1 MSENFKPHLF
11 VKNVHSS
18 QEYTTPPGHPINFP
32 LPQRDRQSH
41 GNLILSSLNQIWEIH
56 NQETQKRTENGL
68 PIKDGE
74 YITFTGSEKQF
85 LELDSLSSDGS
96 KFLNLK
102 KSEETNQQ
110 FATIYI
116 PEIKKHKLIN
126 KVSNY
131 LTSNNPISGLPKNL
145 KLVDKIESIQRTTIE
160 FIWSG
165 SNQYIPTEQPVWC
178 ELWLAIEESDIG
190 NKLQKLYEICNF
202 LNIPFSEKP
211 TLFPERIIINVKL
224 NYDQLTE
231 LVFSFG
237 WIAEIRRAEELNSF
251 WLDQDLT
258 ITERENWIE
267 SAINNISFNNSNNF
281 ISILDSGINNA
292 HLLLK
297 DSLSDNNRLTV
308 NLNWGIN
315 DSGHC
320 GHGTSMAGIA
330 LYGNLNK
337 ALENSNPLEI
347 RHKLESVKILPPN
360 GYENEI
366 DKYHFITQDAISIAI
381 INNPEFKRIFCMAV
395 TGKNQNDFGKPSTWS
410 AYLDKII
417 FGNDENDKK
426 IFVVSAGNV
435 RHEDDWKNYPNSN
448 LDLSIESPS
457 QAWNAITIGA
467 YTRKILPDANTVA
480 NKFELSPYSRTS
492 ISWESFWPIKP
503 EVVFEGGNLKRLE
516 NGSIDFHEDLD
527 LLTTSTNAS
536 INAFARFNATSAATA
551 FASNFLAKLRGVYPD
566 AWEETLRALMIHSS
580 SWTMEMIN
588 QFNINLSKVGDKQRL
603 LRIVGYGI
611 PNLQKAIECKSNYL
625 TFISEEIITPYKLDG
640 TVKTNKIHYYE
651 FPWPSEILA
660 SLGGTNVTLRV
671 TLSYYIEPNPGDK
684 GYSTKYSYQSTALK
698 FLLINP
704 TEDFDNFK
712 IRTNRINIEN
722 LKDELG
728 VDKLSEGDYD
738 KNQEKRWFLGA
749 DTFKGS
755 IHSNFWKGS
764 AAEIA
769 ACNKLAIFPVASG
782 WWKQLKK
789 QNKYNSQLRYSLIVS
804 IETPE
809 NTTDIYTPIAT
820 QVAVEN
826 LIVV

>member
-32 LPQRDRQSH
+32 LPQRDRHSH

-56 NQETQKRTENGL
+56 NQETIKRTENGL
-68 PIKDGE
+68 PSKDGE

-85 LELDSLSSDGS
+85 LELDSLSSDGA

-116 PEIKKHKLIN
+116 LEIKKDKLIN

-165 SNQYIPTEQPVWC
+165 SNEFIPTEQLVWC
-178 ELWLAIEESDIG
+178 ELWLAIEELDVN
-190 NKLQKLYEICNF
+190 NKLQELYKICNF
-202 LNIPFSEKP
+202 LNIPFLEKP
-211 TLFPERIIINVKL
+211 TFFPERTIINVKL
-224 NYDQLTE
+224 NYEQLAE

-237 WIAEIRRAEELNSF
+237 WIAEIRRSEELNSF
-251 WLDQDLT
+251 WFDQT
-258 ITERENWIE
+258 IVDRENWIE
-267 SAINNISFNNSNNF
+267 SALTNITINNSNNY
-281 ISILDSGINNA
+281 ISILDSGINNN

-297 DSLSDNNRLTV
+297 DGLSDNDCLTV
-308 NLNWGIN
+308 DINWGKI
-315 DSGHC
+315 DSGHY

-330 LYGNLNK
+330 LYGNLNRT
-337 ALENSNPLEI
+337 LESNIPLEI

-360 GYENEI
+360 DYENVI
-366 DKYHFITQDAISIAI
+366 DKYHFITQDAVSTAI
-381 INNPEFKRIFCMAV
+381 INNADYKRIFCMAV
-395 TGKNQNDFGKPSTWS
+395 TGKNQNEFGKPSTWS

-435 RHEDDWKNYPNSN
+435 RDEEDWKNYPNSN

-467 YTRKILPDANTVA
+467 YTRKILPNANTIA

-503 EVVFEGGNLKRLE
+503 EVVFEGGNLKKLD
-516 NGSIDFHEDLD
+516 NGDIDYHEDLD
-527 LLTTSTNAS
+527 ILSTSTNTS
-536 INAFARFNATSAATA
+536 INAFSRFNATSAATA
-551 FASNFLAKLRGVYPD
+551 YASNFLAKLRDVYPN

-588 QFNINLSKVGDKQRL
+588 QFNINLNKVGDKQRL

-625 TFISEEIITPYKLDG
+625 TFISEEMITPYKLDG

-660 SLGGTNVTLRV
+660 SLGETNVTLRV

-755 IHSNFWKGS
+755 IHSNFWQGS

-769 ACNKLAIFPVASG
+769 ACNKLAIFPVVSG

-809 NTTDIYTPIAT
+809 NSADIYTEIAT
-820 QVAVEN
+820 KVAVEN
-826 LIVV
+826 LAVV

>member
-18 QEYTTPPGHPINFP
+18 QEYTTPPGHPIDFP
-32 LPQRDRQSH
+32 IPQRDRQSH
-41 GNLILSSLNQIWEIH
+41 GNLILSSLNQIWELH
-56 NQETQKRTENGL
+56 NQEAIQRKEAGK
-68 PIKDGE
+68 PVKDGE
-74 YITFTGSEKQF
+74 YITFISADKQL
-85 LELDSLSSDGS
+85 LELDSLSSNGA
-96 KFLNLK
+96 KLLNV
-102 KSEETNQQ
+102 KSNAENKSQI
-110 FATIYI
+110 ATIYI
-116 PEIKKHKLIN
+116 PDTKKEKLIGKIKK
-126 KVSNY
+126 Y
-131 LTSNNPISGLPKNL
+131 LNTDTKKGLPASQ
-145 KLVDKIESIQRTTIE
+145 KLVDKIDEIQRTTIQYL
-160 FIWSG
+160 WSG
-165 SNQYIPTEQPVWC
+165 SNEYLPKEDTVWC
-178 ELWLAIEESDIG
+178 ELWLAIEESEIDD
-190 NKLQKLYEICNF
+190 KLQKLYQTCDF
-202 LNIPFSEKP
+202 LNIPFLEKP
-211 TLFPERIIINVKL
+211 TIFPERLIINVKL

-231 LVFSFG
+231 LVFSVG
-237 WIAEIRRAEELNSF
+237 EIAEIRRAEELNSF
-251 WLDQDLT
+251 WLDQTIVDREDL
-258 ITERENWIE
+258 IE
-267 SAINNISFNNSNNF
+267 SAIDNISYSDSNNY
-281 ISILDSGINNA
+281 ISILDSGINND

-297 DSLSDNNRLTV
+297 NSLSDNDRLSV
-308 NLNWGIN
+308 DINWGKN
-315 DSGHC
+315 DSGHY
-320 GHGTSMAGIA
+320 GHGTSMAGIS
-330 LYGNLNK
+330 LYGNLNRT
-337 ALENSNPLEI
+337 LENNNPLEI

-360 GYENEI
+360 GYENDI
-366 DKYHFITQDAISIAI
+366 DKYHFITQNAVNIAI
-381 INNPEFKRIFCMAV
+381 INNPHFKRIFCMAV

-426 IFVVSAGNV
+426 IFVISAGNV
-435 RHEDDWKNYPNSN
+435 RDEEDWKNYPDSN
-448 LDLSIESPS
+448 KDLSVESPA

-467 YTRKILPDANTVA
+467 YTSKILSDANTIA

-492 ISWESFWPIKP
+492 SSWENFWPIKP
-503 EVVFEGGNLKRLE
+503 EVVFEGGNLKKMD
-516 NGSIDFHEDLD
+516 NGDIDYHEDLD
-527 LLTTSTNAS
+527 ILSTSSNAS
-536 INAFARFNATSAATA
+536 INAFSRFNATSAATA
-551 FASNFLAKLRGVYPD
+551 FASNFLAQLRSVYPD

-588 QFNINLSKVGDKQRL
+588 QFKINLGKVGDKQKL

-651 FPWPSEILA
+651 FPWPSETLA
-660 SLGGTNVTLRV
+660 SLGETNVTLRV

-684 GYSTKYSYQSTALK
+684 GYSTKYSYQSTAIK

-712 IRTNRINIEN
+712 IRTNRINIES

-755 IHSNFWKGS
+755 IHSNFWRGS

-769 ACNKLAIFPVASG
+769 VCNKLAVFPVASG

-789 QNKYNSQLRYSLIVS
+789 QKKYDSQLRYSLVVS

-809 NTTDIYTPIAT
+809 NSADIYTEIANQINIKNIT
-820 QVAVEN
+820 T
-826 LIVV
+826 I